1 MLRVELLVLLRHS
14 IVGISKQWRPGG
26 GGGGHQMPGYSAHVI
41 EQGI

>member
-1 MLRVELLVLLRHS
+1 MLRVELLVLLRHG
-14 IVGISKQWRPGG
+14 IVGISKQWRPG